1 MKNILLLFSIFL
13 IIISG
18 CKKTEE
24 DQTSPV
30 IECSSPI
37 PNQQFKVGDTIWVS
51 ATISDD
57 ENIESIKVSL
67 YDADK
72 NCEMIHSVVYRDNG
86 KEKQIACE
94 MVLDNAGMDNGTY
107 YLGITASD
115 GVNSKNYYVPVSV
128 NGLPRKLWGILYV
141 CTPTTNSVEVRR
153 IDTLM
158 QDSILVSLSGDFS
171 SSELSSK
178 YQKLFIAGA
187 QTGNLQAIDLPG
199 KTISWSVI
207 NQSNNGLPWFY
218 GLYFSNNFLYAATQ
232 DGFIS
237 GYTANGM
244 RIKVY
249 TLPTSWH
256 GVEFIEAGG
265 RFIAQVE
272 DVATRYPQIA
282 QFYSGSASFISQRE
296 VQFKA
301 VKFYPYNSDKILT
314 FANLDGVGRIYEFN
328 FLPHSF
334 NEVAEIPNQQIIDVV
349 QLSAEKYLVLTNQQ
363 VYVYDHSQSIGLMT
377 LNAASGGKQLLYDTI
392 SNCYFV
398 VKSLQ
403 IDRYSFPNGALLNSI
418 SVVQPI
424 SKAHLYY
431 NR

>member
-1 MKNILLLFSIFL
+1 MLLFSIFL
-13 IIISG
+13 ITISG
-18 CKKTEE
+18 CKKAEE

-30 IECSSPI
+30 IHCASPI
-37 PNQQFKVGDTIWVS
+37 PNQQFTVGDTLWVS

-67 YDADK
+67 YDSEK
-72 NCEMIHSVVYRDNG
+72 NCEMIHSVAYRDNG

-94 MVLDNAGMDNGTY
+94 MVLDNAGMENGTY

-115 GVNSKNYYVPVSV
+115 GVNSKNYFVPVYV

-141 CTPTTNSVEVRR
+141 STPTGNSVEIRK

-158 QDSILVSLSGDFS
+158 QDSILVSLSGDFA

-178 YQKLFIAGA
+178 YQKLFVAGA
-187 QTGNLQAIDLPG
+187 QTGNLQAIDLST
-199 KTISWSVI
+199 KSISWSVI
-207 NQSNNGLPWFY
+207 NQSNNGSPWFY
-218 GLYFSNNFLYAATQ
+218 QLHFIDNLIYASTQ

-237 GYTANGM
+237 GYTPNGM
-244 RIKVY
+244 RTKVY

-256 GVEFIEAGG
+256 GVKFIESGG
-265 RFIAQVE
+265 RLIAQVE
-272 DVATRYPQIA
+272 DVPTSNPQIA
-282 QFYSGSASFISQRE
+282 QFYSSSASFISQQE
-296 VQFKA
+296 VQFK
-301 VKFYPYNSDKILT
+301 VVEFCPYNSEKNLI
-314 FANLDGVGRIYEFN
+314 FANLEGLGRIYEFN

-334 NEVAEIPNQQIIDVV
+334 NEVTEIPNQQIIDVAQV
-349 QLSAEKYLVLTNQQ
+349 SSEKYLVLTNQQ
-363 VYVYDHSQSIGLMT
+363 VYVYDRNQTIGLMT
-377 LNAASGGKQLLYDTI
+377 LNTATGGKQLLYDPI
-392 SNCYFV
+392 GNSYFV

-403 IDRYSFPNGALLNSI
+403 IDRYSYPNGALLNAI
-418 SVVQPI
+418 PLAQPI